1 MTIKNIV
8 FILMLSIITYTPNAV
23 YAQACG
29 GGHGACPTSGSDDD
43 EAERIAAEEEARR
56 IAEEQ
61 ARREEARRIAAEEE
75 ARRIAE
81 EEARRIAEEEARR
94 LAEEQQQ
101 VNNEIEQEITAVE
114 QEINQQEQQ
123 NTQPNLSNESPN
135 PPVTGEENTPP
146 VIVVS
151 DPITVSSQTVSYG
164 KPKPKPAPVVITAPP
179 PPPFDPTVAP
189 TPVWGDIICC
199 RNETEKKAFAN
210 SLGFPENMYD
220 ALTYFI
226 GQLYGQNPVTNSVLS
241 AFMESSTPFNQ
252 LYNGQTVYP
261 NAGSR
266 AYLINYLGEQMMQ
279 GVNILLSG
287 DPMQIAQNTPQVA
300 LAAQLSKYMKYQSKV
315 QAENMLAAFESYED
329 EWYDN
334 ATPFQKLMFSPPLSA
349 FDAPPL
355 NELMETVSPEL
366 SGSYFSTAAAGAAT
380 FAGTAAIGGGTFAAA
395 TATANAAFAAAV
407 AAAEGSTA
415 AAAATATAST
425 ASSAASAAG
434 GVAIG
439 VAMLAMGG
447 LIAADIIK
455 ADDFKKD
462 LKKTIDNGGA
472 DIDLGDFNNEDGM
485 GYMAMMFVSMMSDT
499 SWQN

>member
-1 MTIKNIV
+1 MQTKNFLFFSAFA
-8 FILMLSIITYTPNAV
+8 FITTSLYSNTA

-29 GGHGACPTSGSDDD
+29 GGHGPCPTSSSNNDDD
-43 EAERIAAEEEARR
+43 EEEARRIAEEEARIAAEEEARR
-56 IAEEQ
+56 IA
-61 ARREEARRIAAEEE
+61 AAEEAARIAAEEE

-81 EEARRIAEEEARR
+81 EEARRLAAEQA
-94 LAEEQQQ
+94 A
-101 VNNEIEQEITAVE
+101 VNNDIEQEITAVE
-114 QEINQQEQQ
+114 QEVNIQEQE
-123 NTQPNLSNESPN
+123 NTN
-135 PPVTGEENTPP
+135 PQISDELPPPPEKENTPP
-146 VIVVS
+146 VIVIS
-151 DPITVSSQTVSYG
+151 DPITVSTETVTYG
-164 KPKPKPAPVVITAPP
+164 KPKPKPEPVVIPAPP

-189 TPVWGDIICC
+189 TPVFGDIICC
-199 RNETEKKAFAN
+199 RSDAEKKAFAN

-220 ALTYFI
+220 ALVYFI
-226 GQLYGQNPVTNSVLS
+226 GKLYGQDPVTNSVLS

-366 SGSYFSTAAAGAAT
+366 SGSYFSTATAGAAT
-380 FAGTAAIGGGTFAAA
+380 FAGTAAIGGSTFVAA

-407 AAAEGSTA
+407 AAAEGSAA
-415 AAAATATAST
+415 AAAATATASA

-434 GVAIG
+434 GVGIG
-439 VAMLAMGG
+439 FAMLAMGG

-462 LKKTIDNGGA
+462 LKEAIENGGA
-472 DIDLGDFNNEDGM
+472 DIDLGNFNNEDGM
-485 GYMAMMFVSMMSDT
+485 SYIAMMFVSMMSDT